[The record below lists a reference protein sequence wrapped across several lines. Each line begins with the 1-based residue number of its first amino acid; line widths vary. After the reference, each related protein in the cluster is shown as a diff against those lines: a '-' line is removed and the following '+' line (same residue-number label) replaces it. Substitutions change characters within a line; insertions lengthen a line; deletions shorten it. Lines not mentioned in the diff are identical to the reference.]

1 MWNAIGTSYALTNI
15 QRFWS
20 NFRWNRNNKGLTN
33 WIQSQH
39 TFSELLRT
47 KRKYSG
53 KISWISW
60 FKVLLIFNP
69 NTSSGWQLCLI
80 AFLVVRFLTAASS
93 LLQDPSSFAFVKA
106 SSANQEWWGR
116 SVEILEMSWQK
127 AKNYYFYAQSKKVK
141 IHNPFHFL

>member
-20 NFRWNRNNKGLTN
+20 NFRWDRNNKGLTN
-33 WIQSQH
+33 LIQTQH
-39 TFSELLRT
+39 TFSEFLRT

-53 KISWISW
+53 KKSWISR
-60 FKVLLIFNP
+60 FKVFRTFNP
-69 NTSSGWQLCLI
+69 NTSSSWQLCLG

-93 LLQDPSSFAFVKA
+93 LLQDPPSFAFAKA

-127 AKNYYFYAQSKKVK
+127 VKNYYFYAQSKKVK
-141 IHNPFHFL
+141 IHNSFHFL